1 MGELDTLLYACC
13 PKCSKPIGRSKRCDG
28 MELNCPKCGSPLR
41 VVVDQDAKVMVELVQ
56 RTLRGLREGYRAEKA
71 KQKEFLLCGAPK
83 FMDERERGFRQTC
96 PWP

>member
-28 MELNCPKCGSPLR
+28 LELNCPKCGSPLR

-56 RTLRGLREGYRAEKA
+56 RTSATTIKTNKTA
-71 KQKEFLLCGAPK
+71 VAP
-83 FMDERERGFRQTC
+83 
-96 PWP
+96 

>member
-41 VVVDQDAKVMVELVQ
+41 VTVDQDAKVLVELVHFLMVSLIL
-56 RTLRGLREGYRAEKA
+56 LRNLAAG
-71 KQKEFLLCGAPK
+71 
-83 FMDERERGFRQTC
+83 
-96 PWP
+96 

>member
-13 PKCSKPIGRSKRCDG
+13 SRCSKPIGRLKRCDG

-56 RTLRGLREGYRAEKA
+56 RTSATTMKSNKTA
-71 KQKEFLLCGAPK
+71 VAP
-83 FMDERERGFRQTC
+83 
-96 PWP
+96 

>member
-28 MELNCPKCGSPLR
+28 MECGSPLR

-56 RTLRGLREGYRAEKA
+56 RTSATTMKTNKTA
-71 KQKEFLLCGAPK
+71 VAP
-83 FMDERERGFRQTC
+83 
-96 PWP
+96 

>member
-13 PKCSKPIGRSKRCDG
+13 PKKRCDG

-56 RTLRGLREGYRAEKA
+56 RTSATTMKTNKTA
-71 KQKEFLLCGAPK
+71 VAP
-83 FMDERERGFRQTC
+83 
-96 PWP
+96 

>member
-41 VVVDQDAKVMVELVQ
+41 VVVDQDAKVH
-56 RTLRGLREGYRAEKA
+56 GRAGTTYISNHNENK
-71 KQKEFLLCGAPK
+71 
-83 FMDERERGFRQTC
+83 
-96 PWP
+96 

>member
-56 RTLRGLREGYRAEKA
+56 RTSATMKTNKTA
-71 KQKEFLLCGAPK
+71 VAP
-83 FMDERERGFRQTC
+83 
-96 PWP
+96 

>member
-41 VVVDQDAKVMVELVQ
+41 VVVDQDAKVILKDNSIC
-56 RTLRGLREGYRAEKA
+56 RSFYAR
-71 KQKEFLLCGAPK
+71 CGRSNPAAAGI
-83 FMDERERGFRQTC
+83 FHFY
-96 PWP
+96 